1 MATLASSIDKGA
13 EAYKANAAI
22 YDDLIKTLHTRQAW
36 ALAGGGDRMMQ
47 RHRERGKIP
56 ARDRIDMLIDPLSP
70 FLELSPLAAWGL
82 YDPQARSCA
91 GHCLREPPARGLPG
105 RLRRCQS
112 FAGR

>member
-47 RHRERGKIP
+47 RHRERG
-56 ARDRIDMLIDPLSP
+56 
-70 FLELSPLAAWGL
+70 
-82 YDPQARSCA
+82 
-91 GHCLREPPARGLPG
+91 
-105 RLRRCQS
+105 
-112 FAGR
+112 